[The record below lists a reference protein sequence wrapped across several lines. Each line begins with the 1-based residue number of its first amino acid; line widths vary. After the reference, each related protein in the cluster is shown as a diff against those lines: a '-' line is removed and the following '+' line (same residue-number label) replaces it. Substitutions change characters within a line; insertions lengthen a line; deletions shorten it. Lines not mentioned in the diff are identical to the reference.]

1 MMDILKVVLEKAKIV
16 WFLLLKYMSVTWA
29 WLSKLI
35 SIRLQKVKQVGTE
48 RKMEKLFTELGRCVF
63 QLYQEGQQNL
73 LESTNVQQILSEIQ
87 QQLGKK
93 NMLDEKLREI
103 EESYRAKLEKAREKY
118 EKRRS
123 GISSFEP
130 VTEETVQEAQHSE
143 AEEGTTSK

>member
-16 WFLLLKYMSVTWA
+16 WFLLLRYMCVIWA

-35 SIRLQKVKQVGTE
+35 SIRLQKMKQVGTE

-73 LESTNVQQILSEIQ
+73 LESTSVQEILSEIQ

-123 GISSFEP
+123 GISSSEP
-130 VTEETVQEAQHSE
+130 VTEEAVQEAQPSE
-143 AEEGTTSK
+143 AKEETTSK

>member
-16 WFLLLKYMSVTWA
+16 WFLLLRYMCVIWA

-35 SIRLQKVKQVGTE
+35 SIRLQKMKQVGTE

-73 LESTNVQQILSEIQ
+73 LESTNVQEILSEIQ

-123 GISSFEP
+123 GISSSEP
-130 VTEETVQEAQHSE
+130 VTEEAVQEAQPSE
-143 AEEGTTSK
+143 AEEETTSK